1 MHKGLPPLLAFYA
14 FYAFRAPPLFFF
26 NMSTALTISAE
37 KLIWDEPDAHS
48 DLHNDAHSD
57 VHAQS
62 GLPPPSTPLLKC
74 L

>member
-1 MHKGLPPLLAFYA
+1 
-14 FYAFRAPPLFFF
+14 
-26 NMSTALTISAE
+26 MSTALTISAE

-62 GLPPPSTPLLKC
+62 GLPPPSTPLLKG